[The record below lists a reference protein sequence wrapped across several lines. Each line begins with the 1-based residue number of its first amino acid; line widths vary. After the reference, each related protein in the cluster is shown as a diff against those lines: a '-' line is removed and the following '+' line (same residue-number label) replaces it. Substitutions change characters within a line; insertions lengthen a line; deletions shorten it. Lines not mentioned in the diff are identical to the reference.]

1 MTRTRFATCLL
12 ALCLLAA
19 IVPSARAGEKITMI
33 PGSWSG
39 NTIDFLREQLKR
51 WEAETGNTIEI
62 LSVPNNTSEVLA
74 ISQQNLAAQTP
85 DVDIYPMD
93 IVWPGMLGRYFV
105 DLKEYLPADEIAKY
119 NATTIAT
126 DTVDGRLVGIP
137 FYGDTSVFYYR
148 KDLLE
153 KYGYSAPPATWAEV
167 QAMCEKVQ
175 DGERAAGNANF
186 WGFVFPGAATDAF
199 ANDIL
204 EWTAGNDGGVWVGA
218 DGNVTVNNP
227 NAREILE
234 LISGW
239 YGKIVPEG
247 VTSYNNDEARGF
259 FQSGN
264 ALFMRNWP
272 YAYALG
278 QSADSPI
285 KDKFFIC
292 AVPHG
297 PKGRSLSSMGGWQ
310 LAISKF
316 SKNPKLAAEVILF
329 INRPDNQKE
338 RMLKLARTAT
348 HMSLLKDPEIV
359 AAYPWVPTVEGL
371 DMVVRPA
378 ANTGTKYNQVSNA
391 VTKAVQ
397 DMMTGRATV
406 ADRLVQLEGELNR
419 IKGRGW

>member
-1 MTRTRFATCLL
+1 MTRKRFVASLLSLCLLL
-12 ALCLLAA
+12 ALAA
-19 IVPSARAGEKITMI
+19 STHAGEKITMI

-39 NTIDFLREQLKR
+39 NTIDFLRMQLER
-51 WEAETGNTIEI
+51 WEKETGNTVEI
-62 LSVPNNTSEVLA
+62 LKVPNNTSEVLA
-74 ISQQNLAAQTP
+74 ISQQNLAAQTA

-105 DLKEYLPADEIAKY
+105 DLKEYLPAEEIAKY
-119 NATTIAT
+119 NPVTIAT

-137 FYGDTSVFYYR
+137 FYADTSIFYYR

-153 KYGYSAPPATWAEV
+153 KYGYSTPPATWAEV
-167 QAMCEKVQ
+167 KEMCEKVQ
-175 DGERAAGNANF
+175 AGERAAGNANF

-204 EWTAGNDGGVWVGA
+204 EWTAGNDGGDWV
-218 DGNVTVNNP
+218 DKNGNVTINNP

-234 LISGW
+234 FITGW

-272 YAYALG
+272 FAYALG

-285 KDKFFIC
+285 KDKFHIT
-292 AVPHG
+292 AIPHG
-297 PKGRSLSSMGGWQ
+297 PKGKSHSSMGGWQ
-310 LAISKF
+310 LGISKF
-316 SKNPKLAAEVILF
+316 SKNPKLAAEVIKF

-348 HMSLLKDPEIV
+348 HMELLKDPEIV
-359 AAYPWVPTVEGL
+359 AAYPWIATVESL
-371 DMVVRPA
+371 DLVVRPA
-378 ANTGTKYNQVSNA
+378 ANTGTKYNQVSSA
-391 VTKAVQ
+391 VTKAIQ

-406 ADRLVQLEGELNR
+406 ADRLVQLETELNR